1 MRFSV
6 SRHTRHGF
14 IQVFLSL
21 IFIFT
26 ASLPAVSASA
36 GTIRGVVTDA
46 LGATIPHAQV
56 TLLRAGKP
64 VDRVRTN
71 SRGEYSFREVEPD
84 RYRIR
89 AEAPGFSP
97 AESASVRLQA
107 GTPLTINLT
116 VEVGPLRQRTVVTA
130 TGRPTPTSQTGAAVS
145 VIGSAELSA
154 LNKLDVLDALRLV
167 PGVNVVQEGQRG
179 GVASVYIRGGNDDF
193 NKVLIDGVAANEIGG
208 QYDFSNLST
217 AGVDKVEVFKGPDSI
232 LYGSDAL
239 AGVISMTTKRGETR
253 IPRFTY
259 SADGGNFHT
268 LRQEVS
274 AGGVLGRFDYFSDF
288 MRFDTKNSVPNNS
301 FHNAT
306 YAGNFGWQPTARSS
320 VRFTVHHDATGLGSP
335 NALAV
340 YGIPDDSFQ
349 RDQDTY
355 LGLTAEDQTT
365 SRWHN
370 LVRLTSA
377 GIHYFFETPAPA
389 GIPFEGNY
397 LGLPVSF
404 CGANGTCA
412 SGQAILDYGGA
423 YPSLYNARTMVRSV
437 RAVSSYDFTPRLGL
451 TGGFQ
456 FSHESGFT
464 QPSSSSRSNDTRNN
478 YDTFLEGRG
487 AFHRLFAT
495 AGVGFE
501 DNALFGF
508 AATPRAS
515 LAYYLRRPDAVSALG
530 RTKLYVNF
538 GEGVKEPSIFQQGS
552 SLYATLASLEGGP
565 ALIRQ
570 YGVTPVGAE
579 RSRSFDFGAAQGLW
593 RERALVSV
601 TLFHER
607 FYDLL
612 DYVPDS
618 SLSGF
623 GVPSAVIAA
632 IPFGAYINS
641 DSYRSRG
648 VSADVRFRVASGLS
662 VTAGYTYLDAV
673 VTQSFASGALSPAFN
688 PAYPAVPIG
697 AFTPLVGG
705 RPFRRPPHTGSFVVT
720 YARGRFGVS
729 FNGYL
734 VSRSDDS
741 TLLTDENFG
750 NTLLLPNHNLLAGY
764 QLVDSSAWYD
774 VHRHVTLYTSM
785 GNIFSEHYQA
795 AFGFPALPFTFRAGV
810 RFTLGGREPL

>member
-1 MRFSV
+1 M
-6 SRHTRHGF
+6 
-14 IQVFLSL
+14 
-21 IFIFT
+21 
-26 ASLPAVSASA
+26 PAISAPG

-46 LGATIPHAQV
+46 LGAAIPGAQI
-56 TLLRAGKP
+56 TLLRGNTS
-64 VDRVRTN
+64 VDQARTN
-71 SRGEYSFREVEPD
+71 SRGEYSFRAVNPG
-84 RYRIR
+84 RYRVR
-89 AEAPGFSP
+89 AESPGFTP
-97 AESASVRLQA
+97 AESAFARVRA
-107 GTPLTINLT
+107 GAPVTINVT
-116 VEVGPLRQRTVVTA
+116 IEVGPLRQRTVVTA
-130 TGRPTPTSQTGAAVS
+130 TGRPTLASQTGAPVS
-145 VIGSAELSA
+145 VISPAELNA
-154 LNKLDVLDALRLV
+154 VNKLDVLGALRLV

-179 GVASVYIRGGNDDF
+179 GVTSVYIRGGDDHF
-193 NKVLIDGVAANEIGG
+193 NKVLIDGVPANEIGG
-208 QYDFSNLST
+208 QYDFANLAT
-217 AGVDKVEVFKGPDSI
+217 AGVEKVEVFKGPDSI

-239 AGVISMTTKRGETR
+239 AGVISVTTKRGETR
-253 IPRFTY
+253 IPQFSY

-268 LRQEVS
+268 LRQDVS
-274 AGGVLGRFDYFSDF
+274 VGGVLGRFDYFSDF
-288 MRFDTKNSVPNNS
+288 MRFDTKNSLPNNS

-306 YAGNFGWQPTARSS
+306 YAGNFGWQPSTRSS
-320 VRFTVHHDATGLGSP
+320 VRFTVHHDATGLGSS

-377 GIHYFFETPAPA
+377 GINYFFETPAPA

-404 CGANGTCA
+404 CGANGTCT

-423 YPSLYNARTMVRSV
+423 YPSLYNARTTVRSV
-437 RAVSSYDFTPRLGL
+437 RAVSSYDFTPQLGL

-487 AFHRLFAT
+487 AFRRLFAT
-495 AGVGFE
+495 AGVGLE
-501 DNALFGF
+501 DNAVFGF

-515 LAYYLRRPDAVSALG
+515 LAYYLRRPDAVSVWG

-538 GEGVKEPSIFQQGS
+538 GEGIMEPSIFQEGS
-552 SLYATLASLEGGP
+552 SLYATLAALDGGP

-570 YGVTPVGAE
+570 YQVTPVGAE
-579 RSRSFDFGAAQGLW
+579 RSRSVDFGAGQGLW

-601 TLFHER
+601 TLFHDR
-607 FYDLL
+607 FYHLL

-618 SLSGF
+618 ALAGF
-623 GVPSAVIAA
+623 GVPPAVIAA

-648 VSADVRFRVASGLS
+648 ASADVRFRLTSGLS
-662 VTAGYTYLDAV
+662 VTAGYTYLDAL

-688 PAYPAVPIG
+688 PAYPNVPIG

-705 RPFRRPPHTGSFVVT
+705 RPFRRPPHTGSFVIT
-720 YARGRFGVS
+720 YARGPFGVN
-729 FNGYL
+729 FNGYM

-764 QLVDSSAWYD
+764 QLVDSSGWYK
-774 VHRHVTLYTSM
+774 VHRGVTLYTSM
-785 GNIFSEHYQA
+785 SNILSEHYQA
-795 AFGFPALPFTFRAGV
+795 AFGYPALPFTFRAGV
-810 RFTLGGREPL
+810 RFTLGGREPR

>member
-1 MRFSV
+1 MRFII
-6 SRHTRHGF
+6 SRHSRHGF
-14 IQVFLSL
+14 SQVVL
-21 IFIFT
+21 ILILILGAT
-26 ASLPAVSASA
+26 APAFCAPA
-36 GTIRGVVTDA
+36 GIIRGVVTDA
-46 LGATIPHAQV
+46 LDAAIPGARVA
-56 TLLRAGKP
+56 LLRGNKP
-64 VDRVRTN
+64 VDHARTN
-71 SRGEYSFREVEPD
+71 SHGEYSFRGIDPG
-84 RYRIR
+84 RYRVR
-89 AEAPGFSP
+89 ADAPGFTA
-97 AESASVRLQA
+97 AESALMSVPGGA
-107 GTPLTINLT
+107 PVTINVT

-130 TGRPTPTSQTGAAVS
+130 TGRPTLASQTGAAVS
-145 VIGSAELSA
+145 VISPAEIRA
-154 LNKLDVLDALRLV
+154 LNKLDVLGALRLV
-167 PGVNVVQEGQRG
+167 PAVNIVQEGQRG
-179 GVASVYIRGGNDDF
+179 GVTSVYIRGGNDDF
-193 NKVLIDGVAANEIGG
+193 NKVLIDGVPANEIGG
-208 QYDFSNLST
+208 QYDFANLST
-217 AGVDKVEVFKGPDSI
+217 AGVDEVEVFKGPDSI

-239 AGVISMTTKRGETR
+239 AGVISVTTKRGETR
-253 IPRFTY
+253 IPRFSY

-268 LRQEVS
+268 LRQEIS

-288 MRFDTKNSVPNNS
+288 MRFDTKNSLPNNS

-306 YAGNFGWQPTARSS
+306 YAGNFGWEPSARSS

-335 NALAV
+335 SALAV

-355 LGLTAEDQTT
+355 LGLTAEDQTA

-389 GIPFEGNY
+389 GFPFEGNY

-412 SGQAILDYGGA
+412 SGRAILDYGGA
-423 YPSLYNARTMVRSV
+423 YPSLYDARTSVRSV
-437 RAVSSYDFTPRLGL
+437 RAVSSYDFTPQLGL
-451 TGGFQ
+451 TAGFQ

-464 QPSSSSRSNDTRNN
+464 QPSGSSRSSDARNN

-487 AFHRLFAT
+487 AFRRIFAT

-501 DNALFGF
+501 NNAIFGF

-515 LAYYLRRPDAVSALG
+515 LAYYLRRPDASSMWG
-530 RTKLYVNF
+530 RTKLYVNY
-538 GEGVKEPSIFQQGS
+538 GEGIKEPSIFQQGS
-552 SLYATLASLEGGP
+552 SLYATLASLDGGS

-579 RSRSFDFGAAQGLW
+579 RSRSFDFGAGQGLW
-593 RERALVSV
+593 RERALVSL
-601 TLFHER
+601 TIFHER

-612 DYVPDS
+612 SYVPDS
-618 SLSGF
+618 SLAGF
-623 GVPSAVIAA
+623 DVPAAVIAA

-648 VSADVRFRVASGLS
+648 VSADVRFRLASGLS
-662 VTAGYTYLDAV
+662 VTAGYTYLDALI
-673 VTQSFASGALSPAFN
+673 TQSFASGALSPAVN
-688 PAYPAVPIG
+688 PAYPGIPIG
-697 AFTPLVGG
+697 AFTPLAGG
-705 RPFRRPPHTGSFVVT
+705 RPFRRPPHTGSFVLT
-720 YARGRFGVS
+720 YARGRFGVN

-764 QLVDSSAWYD
+764 QLVGSSGWFN
-774 VHRHVTLYTSM
+774 VRRGVTLYTSLS
-785 GNIFSEHYQA
+785 NIFSEHYQA